1 MFYSYQHSTRSV
13 SAALGNLIDKIS
25 MRQKTGIG
33 VHRYTPLFCFQ
44 ATFGKLLPELAE
56 IFNNRSRFRKPYRP
70 TLYRQYV
77 CNTNLI
83 A

>member
-1 MFYSYQHSTRSV
+1 MQKL
-13 SAALGNLIDKIS
+13 ALVFVD
-25 MRQKTGIG
+25 
-33 VHRYTPLFCFQ
+33 TPSFCFQ

-83 A
+83 AHSSVSTMN